1 MVVSGLPI
9 RNGNVHVSEIASM
22 ALHILDK
29 VAKLEIKHRPG
40 ELLKIR
46 IGIHSGQCVAG
57 VVGLKVNSWVDC
69 KCKINFHLMRRC
81 RVIVCSETQLTPR
94 LVWKVLV
101 RNWKFTYLK
110 EHIIFSHWLVG
121 SIARNADSHLLK
133 YGFST
138 SVVWLTQ
145 S

>member
-22 ALHILDK
+22 ALHILEK

-57 VVGLKVNSWVDC
+57 VVGLKVNFC
-69 KCKINFHLMRRC
+69 K
-81 RVIVCSETQLTPR
+81 
-94 LVWKVLV
+94 
-101 RNWKFTYLK
+101 
-110 EHIIFSHWLVG
+110 
-121 SIARNADSHLLK
+121 
-133 YGFST
+133 
-138 SVVWLTQ
+138 
-145 S
+145 